1 MRVLVTRPEPDGERT
16 AAKLRARGAEVL
28 LAPLLQIEPFRDVA
42 LGNGPW
48 VALAMTSANAVPAI
62 TQHPRRGELLALP
75 AYVVGQR
82 TAEAA
87 RAAGFSDVRSADGGV
102 DDLVRLIAARHRGGT
117 APVLYLAGEDRAG
130 DLAGALAPARIEV
143 RSVVVYRAAKVT
155 GLPAPVQTALGAGG
169 LDGVLH
175 FSRRSAEIY
184 LDCARL
190 AGVLDSALTPVHYCL
205 SQQVAAPLAAAGAGK
220 VRVAARPEEA
230 ALIELV
236 IAS

>member
-87 RAAGFSDVRSADGGV
+87 RAAGFSDVTSADGGV
-102 DDLVRLIAARHRGGT
+102 DDLVHLIAARHRGGT
-117 APVLYLAGEDRAG
+117 APLLYLAGEDRAG
-130 DLAGALAPARIEV
+130 DLAGALAPAGIEV
-143 RSVVVYRAAKVT
+143 RSVVVYRAAKAA
-155 GLPAPVQTALGAGG
+155 GLPTPVQTALHAGG

-184 LDCARL
+184 LDCARM
-190 AGVLDSALTPVHYCL
+190 AGVLDSALAPVHYCL
-205 SQQVAAPLAAAGAGK
+205 SQQVAAPLTAAGAGK

-236 IAS
+236 MAS

>member
-28 LAPLLQIEPFRDVA
+28 LAPLLQIELFRDVA

-87 RAAGFSDVRSADGGV
+87 RAAGFSDVTSADGGRARQRAGACPLLPV
-102 DDLVRLIAARHRGGT
+102 ATGGGAAGGGRRRQSAGRGAARRGR
-117 APVLYLAGEDRAG
+117 PDRAG
-130 DLAGALAPARIEV
+130 D
-143 RSVVVYRAAKVT
+143 
-155 GLPAPVQTALGAGG
+155 
-169 LDGVLH
+169 GVLTVNLPPWRVARFAKLAADLANRLWTQH
-175 FSRRSAEIY
+175 DHGQPSS
-184 LDCARL
+184 ARL
-190 AGVLDSALTPVHYCL
+190 GRPPRPATAHDRAQRGRRMAQCD
-205 SQQVAAPLAAAGAGK
+205 QLAAARFSLA
-220 VRVAARPEEA
+220 VADCRRCRG
-230 ALIELV
+230 
-236 IAS
+236 